1 MPAAEHEL
9 LASAFGV
16 LPWQAQ
22 RPLPARVARELEQ
35 ALDVIEAHEPA
46 RRHSVERQPHDP
58 DGERRMQHA
67 QRPDV
72 QLDGFNLSRISPL
85 IS

>member
-22 RPLPARVARELEQ
+22 RALPARVARELEQ
-35 ALDVIEAHEPA
+35 ALDVIEAYKPA
-46 RRHSVERQPHDP
+46 RHRSVERQPHHA
-58 DGERRMQHA
+58 DGHRRMQTH
-67 QRPDV
+67 
-72 QLDGFNLSRISPL
+72 
-85 IS
+85 